1 MNNQPQITL
10 LTPSELF
17 LVSILVT
24 TLVINTY
31 ENTSA
36 GNNPWQLDTQ
46 FSALEH
52 AEKQLDFLYVF
63 MVYNSI
69 SAL

>member
-1 MNNQPQITL
+1 MNYQVQITL
-10 LTPSELF
+10 LTPNELF
-17 LVSILVT
+17 LVSILIT
-24 TLVINTY
+24 TLVINTWG
-31 ENTSA
+31 NTSA

-46 FSALEH
+46 FLALEH

-63 MVYNSI
+63 MMYNSI